1 MLPITSLRVD
11 DLTPEETAAVAHA
24 YLAALDGN
32 NLDESDLDQGDHESA
47 FDRALETLRGYRPG
61 LPLNIAAAE
70 LELLLASLPA
80 TVSTAPEPA
89 LA

>member
-1 MLPITSLRVD
+1 MLPNTSLQVD

-24 YLAALDGN
+24 YLAA
-32 NLDESDLDQGDHESA
+32 LDESDLDQGDHESA
-47 FDRALETLRGYRPG
+47 FDRALETLRGCRPG
-61 LPLNIAAAE
+61 LPLNVAAAE

-80 TVSTAPEPA
+80 AVSPGVSPVQEPA

>member
-1 MLPITSLRVD
+1 MQVD

-24 YLAALDGN
+24 YLAA
-32 NLDESDLDQGDHESA
+32 LDESDLDQGDHESA

-70 LELLLASLPA
+70 LELLLAALPA
-80 TVSTAPEPA
+80 AVPAAPEPA

>member
-1 MLPITSLRVD
+1 MLPITSLQVD

-32 NLDESDLDQGDHESA
+32 NLDQGDLDQGDHESA

-61 LPLNIAAAE
+61 LPLNVAAAE

-80 TVSTAPEPA
+80 AVAVPQESA

>member
-1 MLPITSLRVD
+1 MQVD

-24 YLAALDGN
+24 YLAA
-32 NLDESDLDQGDHESA
+32 LDESDLDQGDHESA

-80 TVSTAPEPA
+80 AVSASQEPA

>member
-1 MLPITSLRVD
+1 MLPIVSLQVD

-24 YLAALDGN
+24 YLAALD
-32 NLDESDLDQGDHESA
+32 ESDLDHGDHDSA
-47 FDRALETLRGYRPG
+47 FERALVTLCGYRPG
-61 LPLNIAAAE
+61 LPPNVAAAE

-80 TVSTAPEPA
+80 AVSVPQEPA

>member
-1 MLPITSLRVD
+1 MLPITSLQVD
-11 DLTPEETAAVAHA
+11 DLTPKETAAVAHA
-24 YLAALDGN
+24 YLAA
-32 NLDESDLDQGDHESA
+32 LDESDLDQGDHESA

-61 LPLNIAAAE
+61 LPLNVAAAE

-80 TVSTAPEPA
+80 AVSAAQEPA

>member
-1 MLPITSLRVD
+1 MLPITSLQVD

-24 YLAALDGN
+24 YLAALD
-32 NLDESDLDQGDHESA
+32 ESDLDQGDHENA

-61 LPLNIAAAE
+61 LPLNVAAAE

-80 TVSTAPEPA
+80 AVSAAQEPA

>member
-1 MLPITSLRVD
+1 MLPITSLQVD

-24 YLAALDGN
+24 YLAA
-32 NLDESDLDQGDHESA
+32 LDESDLDQGDHESA

-61 LPLNIAAAE
+61 LPLNVAAAE

-80 TVSTAPEPA
+80 AASTAQEPA

>member
-1 MLPITSLRVD
+1 MGTAIMLPITSLQVD

-24 YLAALDGN
+24 YLAA
-32 NLDESDLDQGDHESA
+32 LDESDLDQGDHESA

-70 LELLLASLPA
+70 LELLLAALPA
-80 TVSTAPEPA
+80 AVPAAPEPA

>member
-24 YLAALDGN
+24 YLAA
-32 NLDESDLDQGDHESA
+32 LDESDLDQGDHESA

>member
-1 MLPITSLRVD
+1 MLPITSLQVD

-24 YLAALDGN
+24 YLAA
-32 NLDESDLDQGDHESA
+32 LDESDLDQGDHESA

-70 LELLLASLPA
+70 LELLLAALPA
-80 TVSTAPEPA
+80 AVPTAPEPA

>member
-1 MLPITSLRVD
+1 MLPITSLQVD

-24 YLAALDGN
+24 YLAA
-32 NLDESDLDQGDHESA
+32 LDESDLDQGDHESA

-70 LELLLASLPA
+70 LELLLAALPA
-80 TVSTAPEPA
+80 AVPAAPEPA

>member
-1 MLPITSLRVD
+1 MLPITSLQVD

-24 YLAALDGN
+24 YLAA
-32 NLDESDLDQGDHESA
+32 LDESDLDQGDHESA

-61 LPLNIAAAE
+61 LPLNVAAAE

-80 TVSTAPEPA
+80 AVSTAQEPA

>member
-1 MLPITSLRVD
+1 MLPITSLQVD

-24 YLAALDGN
+24 YLAA
-32 NLDESDLDQGDHESA
+32 LDESDLDQGDHESA

-80 TVSTAPEPA
+80 AVSPAQEPA